1 MKLSIIGNGA
11 FGTALALALT
21 ADETEVTLW
30 GRDSDDIAAMKAD
43 RRTGRRLQGF
53 DLPANLYPSDN
64 LDDVKTEVVLLALPT
79 QKLGAFLQAEGP
91 RLKGRALVACC
102 KGIDRSTGLTP
113 TGLIERHVDDAKAMI
128 LTGPSFAVDIAR
140 RLPTALV
147 LAGRHERVE
156 KVQQA
161 LTRHALRIYATRDVI
176 GAEMGGALKN
186 VVALASGMSIGAG
199 LGESARASVIARGFA
214 EMTRFAAARGADPAT
229 LSGLSGLGDLV
240 LTATSDKSRNYSAG
254 LALGRGEGLP
264 EGTIEGV
271 ATAAALMQAESGDDM
286 PLTAAVHAVATG
298 AISVQD
304 AAGAL
309 LARPVSKE

>member
-147 LAGRHERVE
+147 LAGRHEGLE
-156 KVQQA
+156 KVQQV